1 MSHAVIAEKD
11 RKPSIPHAAILE
23 AIQRCERLCNPAVV
37 EKRWFSVH
45 VRQLP
50 ASEGKGWVVRI
61 IDKESINKN
70 DEPP

>member
-1 MSHAVIAEKD
+1 MSRASIAQKD
-11 RKPSIPHAAILE
+11 RKLSIPHAAIIE
-23 AIQRCERLCNPAVV
+23 AIIRCESRCNPAVV
-37 EKRWFSVH
+37 EKRLFSIH